1 MHVLGIDVG
10 GSGIKGAP
18 VDTLTGTL
26 LAERHRIETPQPAT
40 PEAVVDAIAAVIGH
54 FKWKGVVGVGFPAVV
69 QRGIV
74 KTAAN
79 IDKKWIGKNLET
91 LVFEQTGC
99 QTYALNDAD
108 AAGTAEFHFGAGVKQ
123 GVVIVITVGT
133 GVGTAVFANGHL
145 VANTELGHIELNGKD
160 AEKQVSDAA
169 RKKEDMSWEAWA
181 KKFSSYLNAI
191 ENLFWPD
198 LFILGGGVCKKFDK
212 FEKLLKIRTPLVT
225 AKLQNEAG
233 IIGAA
238 IHACECHAR
247 SL

>member
-1 MHVLGIDVG
+1 L
-10 GSGIKGAP
+10 
-18 VDTLTGTL
+18 
-26 LAERHRIETPQPAT
+26 
-40 PEAVVDAIAAVIGH
+40 
-54 FKWKGVVGVGFPAVV
+54 
-69 QRGIV
+69 
-74 KTAAN
+74 
-79 IDKKWIGKNLET
+79 
-91 LVFEQTGC
+91 
-99 QTYALNDAD
+99 
-108 AAGTAEFHFGAGVKQ
+108 
-123 GVVIVITVGT
+123 
-133 GVGTAVFANGHL
+133 
-145 VANTELGHIELNGKD
+145 ANTELGHIELNGKD

-181 KKFSSYLNAI
+181 KKFSSFLNAI

>member
-1 MHVLGIDVG
+1 MNVLGIDVG

-26 LAERHRIETPQPAT
+26 LAERFRVETPQPAT
-40 PEAVVDAIAAVIGH
+40 PAAVVSAINQVVKQ
-54 FKWKGVVGVGFPAVV
+54 FQWKGLIGIGFPAVV
-69 QRGIV
+69 QQGVV

-79 IDKKWIGKNLET
+79 IDKKWIGQNLEQ
-91 LVFEQTGC
+91 LVLKETGC
-99 QTYALNDAD
+99 HTYGVNDAD
-108 AAGTAEFHFGAGVKQ
+108 AAGTAEFHFGAGIKK
-123 GVVIVITVGT
+123 GVVFVITVGT

-145 VANTELGHIELNGKD
+145 LANTELGHIELNGKD

-169 RKKEDMSWEAWA
+169 RKKEDMSWEEWA
-181 KKFSSYLNAI
+181 KKFSGYLNAI

-212 FEKLLKIRTPLVT
+212 FENLLTIRTPLVT

-238 IHACECHAR
+238 IHARDTHAGTV
-247 SL
+247 